1 MARRT
6 SRILPYEGN
15 RDHHYYLDGLKVNG
29 KRMRLFKTL
38 TVREIEGWLHGLDL
52 SPQTVNNFRFLAG
65 AYRSRAETRT

>member
-1 MARRT
+1 
-6 SRILPYEGN
+6 
-15 RDHHYYLDGLKVNG
+15 
-29 KRMRLFKTL
+29 MRLFKTL